1 MANVQNRISQ
11 MTSENN
17 DLEFD
22 VFKAVLNEAI
32 QKHAPINQRYVRANQ
47 APFINKTINKEI
59 MKRSRLRNKF
69 LNTKS
74 DIDRKAYNKQR
85 NLCVSLIRREK
96 KNFFNNIS
104 TRDITD
110 NKTFWKTVKPLFTD
124 KIQTKSKITLIEK
137 KVVSGVG
144 QEQIVS
150 EKVISED
157 QAVAEVF
164 NKFFINIVPNLKIP
178 TNHNYDTDFLVIND
192 QVANL

>member
-1 MANVQNRISQ
+1 
-11 MTSENN
+11 
-17 DLEFD
+17 
-22 VFKAVLNEAI
+22 
-32 QKHAPINQRYVRANQ
+32 
-47 APFINKTINKEI
+47 

-124 KIQTKSKITLIEK
+124 KIQIKSKITLIEK
-137 KVVSGVG
+137 KVFP
-144 QEQIVS
+144 E
-150 EKVISED
+150 
-157 QAVAEVF
+157 
-164 NKFFINIVPNLKIP
+164 
-178 TNHNYDTDFLVIND
+178 
-192 QVANL
+192 

>member
-1 MANVQNRISQ
+1 
-11 MTSENN
+11 
-17 DLEFD
+17 
-22 VFKAVLNEAI
+22 
-32 QKHAPINQRYVRANQ
+32 
-47 APFINKTINKEI
+47 

-124 KIQTKSKITLIEK
+124 KIKTNLILHLLKKSCFR
-137 KVVSGVG
+137 SR
-144 QEQIVS
+144 
-150 EKVISED
+150 
-157 QAVAEVF
+157 AR
-164 NKFFINIVPNLKIP
+164 
-178 TNHNYDTDFLVIND
+178 
-192 QVANL
+192 ANSF

>member
-1 MANVQNRISQ
+1 MTLKVMKVFYKKQKPTIITYRSYKNFCNEVFMADFRNRISQ
-11 MTSENN
+11 VTSENN
-17 DLEFD
+17 DLEF
-22 VFKAVLNEAI
+22 VIFRAVLNQGI
-32 QKHAPINQRYVRANQ
+32 QKHAPIKKRYVRANQ

-59 MKRSRLRNKF
+59 TKRSRLRNKF

-110 NKTFWKTVKPLFTD
+110 NKTFWKTVKPLFTE

-137 KVVSGVG
+137 KSCFRGR
-144 QEQIVS
+144 
-150 EKVISED
+150 
-157 QAVAEVF
+157 AR
-164 NKFFINIVPNLKIP
+164 
-178 TNHNYDTDFLVIND
+178 
-192 QVANL
+192 ANSF

>member
-1 MANVQNRISQ
+1 
-11 MTSENN
+11 
-17 DLEFD
+17 
-22 VFKAVLNEAI
+22 
-32 QKHAPINQRYVRANQ
+32 
-47 APFINKTINKEI
+47 
-59 MKRSRLRNKF
+59 MKRSQLRNKF

-137 KVVSGVG
+137 QVFSGVG
-144 QEQIVS
+144 
-150 EKVISED
+150 K
-157 QAVAEVF
+157 
-164 NKFFINIVPNLKIP
+164 
-178 TNHNYDTDFLVIND
+178 
-192 QVANL
+192 

>member
-1 MANVQNRISQ
+1 
-11 MTSENN
+11 
-17 DLEFD
+17 
-22 VFKAVLNEAI
+22 
-32 QKHAPINQRYVRANQ
+32 
-47 APFINKTINKEI
+47 

-74 DIDRKAYNKQR
+74 DFDRKTYNKQR

-124 KIQTKSKITLIEK
+124 KIQTKFKITLIEK
-137 KVVSGVG
+137 NIVSGEG

-157 QAVAEVF
+157 QTVAEVF

-178 TNHNYDTDFLVIND
+178 TNHNYYTDFLVTKTKS
-192 QVANL
+192 QTL